1 MILAVLLGILPGFVW
16 LMFYLQ
22 EDEHPEPKRMIAKVF
37 FAGVFMTVVIV
48 ILQFLFQELSKW
60 IIIPRQDFVSIA
72 VFAGIEEV
80 FKFLAA
86 YWVIRRSKF
95 FDEPVDAMIYM
106 IVAAL
111 GVATVENVLI
121 AINIMQTGLNEV
133 FNTIT
138 LRFLGATL
146 LHALSSG
153 TVGYAWA
160 VGMMRK
166 RVGLWVLFGL
176 INAIA
181 LHSVFNYF
189 IMIFDRQILIY
200 PTLFLIVAAFF
211 IFYDFEKLKNPTN
224 YE

>member
-22 EDEHPEPKRMIAKVF
+22 EDEHPEPKKMIAKVF
-37 FAGVFMTVVIV
+37 FAGVLMTAVIV
-48 ILQFLFQELSKW
+48 ILQFLFQEASKL
-60 IIIPRQDFVSIA
+60 IAIPRRDFVSII
-72 VFAGIEEV
+72 VFAGIEEI

-121 AINIMQTGLNEV
+121 AYNMLQTGLNEV

-146 LHALSSG
+146 LHTLSSA

-160 VGMMRK
+160 VGIMRK
-166 RVGLWVLFGL
+166 RIGLWVFFGL

-181 LHSVFNYF
+181 LHSVFNYL

-211 IFYDFEKLKNPTN
+211 IFYDFEKLKKHG
-224 YE
+224 

>member
-1 MILAVLLGILPGFVW
+1 VILAVLLGILPGFVW

-22 EDEHPEPKRMIAKVF
+22 EDEHPEPKKMIAKVF
-37 FAGVFMTVVIV
+37 FAGVLMTAVIV
-48 ILQFLFQELSKW
+48 ILQFLFQEASKL
-60 IIIPRQDFVSIA
+60 IAIPRRDFVSII
-72 VFAGIEEV
+72 VFAGIEEI

-121 AINIMQTGLNEV
+121 AYNMLQTGLNEV

-146 LHALSSG
+146 LHTLSSA

-160 VGMMRK
+160 VGIMRK
-166 RVGLWVLFGL
+166 RIGLWVFFGL

-181 LHSVFNYF
+181 LHSVFNYL

-211 IFYDFEKLKNPTN
+211 IFYDFEKLKKHG
-224 YE
+224 

>member
-1 MILAVLLGILPGFVW
+1 MVILAVLLGILPGFVW

-22 EDEHPEPKRMIAKVF
+22 EDEHPEPKKMIAKVF
-37 FAGVFMTVVIV
+37 FAGVLMTAVIV
-48 ILQFLFQELSKW
+48 ILQFLFQEASKL
-60 IIIPRQDFVSIA
+60 IAIPRRDFVSII
-72 VFAGIEEV
+72 VFAGIEEI

-121 AINIMQTGLNEV
+121 AYNMLQTGLNEV

-146 LHALSSG
+146 LHTLSSA

-160 VGMMRK
+160 VGIMRK
-166 RVGLWVLFGL
+166 RIGLWVFFGL

-181 LHSVFNYF
+181 LHSVFNYL

-211 IFYDFEKLKNPTN
+211 IFYDFEKLKKHG
-224 YE
+224 

>member
-22 EDEHPEPKRMIAKVF
+22 EDEHPEPKKMIAKVF
-37 FAGVFMTVVIV
+37 FAGVLITVVIV
-48 ILQFLFQELSKW
+48 ILQFLFQELSEL
-60 IIIPRQDFVSIA
+60 IIIPRQDFVSMA
-72 VFAGIEEV
+72 VFAGIEEI

-86 YWVIRRSKF
+86 YLVIRRSKF

-146 LHALSSG
+146 LHTLSSG
-153 TVGYAWA
+153 IMGYAWA
-160 VGMMRK
+160 VGIMRK
-166 RVGLWVLFGL
+166 RVGLWVFFGL
-176 INAIA
+176 INAVA
-181 LHSVFNYF
+181 LHSVFNYL

-211 IFYDFEKLKNPTN
+211 IFYDFEKLKKA
-224 YE
+224 